1 MLTSSS
7 DKQVSV
13 PASVDWGLEEGLIE
27 VFMAVGEGKGEK
39 NG

>member
-1 MLTSSS
+1 MLTFSS
-7 DKQVSV
+7 DRQVSGV
-13 PASVDWGLEEGLIE
+13 GVVDWGLEEGLIE